1 MNTTAREPEVRGG
14 GDAPRDTRKPDWLK
28 VRLPSGEDYFRVS
41 GIVKEGRLNTICQS
55 ARCPNV
61 GECWSR
67 RTATFLILGDTCTR
81 TCGFCAVKKGTPSP
95 PDPEEPA
102 RVAEAVKSLG
112 LGYAV
117 ITSVTRD
124 DLADGGA
131 SAFART
137 IAAVRSGSPRTKIE
151 VLIPDFQGDPE
162 ALDTVL
168 AAGPDILN
176 HNLETTEALYPRIHR
191 PAANYRRSLAVLAT
205 AKKKGAVTKSGLMIG
220 LGERE
225 EDILRSLSDLR
236 RSECDLLTLGQ
247 YLRPAPVN
255 PPVAKYYS
263 PKEFE
268 QLKAIAMDFG
278 FADVVAGPLV
288 RSSYKAEKLFFAA
301 GGRA

>member
-1 MNTTAREPEVRGG
+1 MNTTVRESEIRGG
-14 GDAPRDTRKPDWLK
+14 GDAPRTTRKPDWLK
-28 VRLPSGEDYFRVS
+28 VRLPSDADYFRVS
-41 GIVKEGRLNTICQS
+41 GIVKEGGLHTICQS

-81 TCGFCAVKKGTPSP
+81 ACGFCAVKKGRPLP
-95 PDPEEPA
+95 PDPDEPG
-102 RVAEAVKSLG
+102 RVAGAVASLG

-131 SAFART
+131 SIFART
-137 IAAVRSGSPRTKIE
+137 IAAVRSASPRTKVE
-151 VLIPDFQGDPE
+151 VLIPDFQGSPE

-168 AAGPDILN
+168 AAGPDVLN
-176 HNLETTEALYPRIHR
+176 HNLETTESLYPFIHR
-191 PAANYRRSLAVLAT
+191 PEANYRRSLAVLAG

-225 EDILRSLSDLR
+225 EDVLRTLSDLKA
-236 RSECDLLTLGQ
+236 SGGHLLPLGQ
-247 YLRPAPVN
+247 YLRPSSVN

-268 QLKAIAMDFG
+268 QLRAIALDFG
-278 FADVVAGPLV
+278 FTDVAAGPLV
-288 RSSYKAEKLFFAA
+288 RSSYDAEKLFRSAA
-301 GGRA
+301 GRA

>member
-1 MNTTAREPEVRGG
+1 MNTTARETEVRGG
-14 GDAPRDTRKPDWLK
+14 SDAPRQTRKPDWLK
-28 VRLPSGEDYFRVS
+28 VRLPSDADYFRVS
-41 GIVKEGRLNTICQS
+41 GIVKEGRLHTICQS

-67 RTATFLILGDTCTR
+67 KTATFLILGDTCTR
-81 TCGFCAVKKGTPSP
+81 TCGFCAVKKGKPSP
-95 PDPEEPA
+95 LDPEEPA
-102 RVAEAVKSLG
+102 RVAEAVNSLG

-131 SAFART
+131 SVFART
-137 IAAVRSGSPRTKIE
+137 IAAVRSASPRTKVE
-151 VLIPDFQGDPE
+151 VLIPDFQGSPD

-176 HNLETTEALYPRIHR
+176 HNLETTESLYPDIRR
-191 PAANYRRSLAVLAT
+191 PAVNYRRSLAVLAA

-225 EDILRSLSDLR
+225 EDILRTLSDLR

-247 YLRPAPVN
+247 YLRPAPAN
-255 PPVAKYYS
+255 PPVAKYYT

-278 FADVVAGPLV
+278 FADVAAGPLV
-288 RSSYKAEKLFFAA
+288 RSSYNAEKLFLAA

>member
-1 MNTTAREPEVRGG
+1 MNTTVRESEIRGG
-14 GDAPRDTRKPDWLK
+14 GNAPRTTRKPDWLK
-28 VRLPSGEDYFRVS
+28 VRLPSDADYFRVS
-41 GIVKEGRLNTICQS
+41 GIVKEGRLHTICQS

-81 TCGFCAVKKGTPSP
+81 ACGFCAVKKGKPLP
-95 PDPEEPA
+95 PDPGEPG
-102 RVAEAVKSLG
+102 RVAEAVASLG

-131 SAFART
+131 SVFART
-137 IAAVRSGSPRTKIE
+137 IAAVREASPRTKVE
-151 VLIPDFQGDPE
+151 VLIPDFQGSPE

-176 HNLETTEALYPRIHR
+176 HNLETTEDLYPSIHR
-191 PAANYRRSLAVLAT
+191 PEAGYRRSLAVLAA
-205 AKKKGAVTKSGLMIG
+205 AKKKGAITKSGLMIG

-225 EDILRSLSDLR
+225 EDVLRTLSDLKA
-236 RSECDLLTLGQ
+236 SGCDLLTLGQ
-247 YLRPAPVN
+247 YLRPATAN

-263 PKEFE
+263 PMEFE
-268 QLKAIAMDFG
+268 QLRAIALDFG
-278 FADVVAGPLV
+278 FADVAAGPLV
-288 RSSYKAEKLFFAA
+288 RSSYDAEKLFRSAA
-301 GGRA
+301 GRA

>member
-236 RSECDLLTLGQ
+236 GSGCDLLTLGQ

-278 FADVVAGPLV
+278 FTDVVAGPLV
-288 RSSYKAEKLFFAA
+288 RSSYKAEELFLSA

>member
-1 MNTTAREPEVRGG
+1 VNTTARESEVRGG
-14 GDAPRDTRKPDWLK
+14 DDAPRQVQKPDWLK
-28 VRLPSGEDYFRVS
+28 VRLPSDADYFRVS
-41 GIVKEGRLNTICQS
+41 GIVKEGRLHTICQS

-81 TCGFCAVKKGTPSP
+81 ACGFCAVKKGKPSP
-95 PDPEEPA
+95 LDPEEPG
-102 RVAEAVKSLG
+102 RVAGAVQSLG
-112 LGYAV
+112 LGYTV

-131 SAFART
+131 SVFAGT
-137 IAAVRSGSPRTKIE
+137 IAAVRSASPRTKIE
-151 VLIPDFQGDPE
+151 VLIPDFQGSPA
-162 ALDTVL
+162 ALNTVL

-176 HNLETTEALYPRIHR
+176 HNLETTEALYPEIHR
-191 PAANYRRSLAVLAT
+191 PEAHYRRSLAVLTA

-225 EDILRSLSDLR
+225 EDILRTLSDLR
-236 RSECDLLTLGQ
+236 RSECDLLTIGQ
-247 YLRPAPVN
+247 YLRPSPAN
-255 PPVAKYYS
+255 APVAKYYS

-268 QLKAIAMDFG
+268 QLRAIAMDFG

-288 RSSYKAEKLFFAA
+288 RSSYNAEKLFLSA

>member
-1 MNTTAREPEVRGG
+1 MNTTARETEVRGG
-14 GDAPRDTRKPDWLK
+14 GDAPRQTRKPDWLK
-28 VRLPSGEDYFRVS
+28 VRLPSDADYFRVS
-41 GIVKEGRLNTICQS
+41 GIVKEGRLHTICQS

-95 PDPEEPA
+95 LDPEEPA

-131 SAFART
+131 SVFART
-137 IAAVRSGSPRTKIE
+137 IAAVRSASPRTKVE
-151 VLIPDFQGDPE
+151 VLIPDFQGSPE

-176 HNLETTEALYPRIHR
+176 HNLETTESLYPHIR
-191 PAANYRRSLAVLAT
+191 PPGGQLPKVPRGPGGGQKEGGRHE
-205 AKKKGAVTKSGLMIG
+205 IG
-220 LGERE
+220 P
-225 EDILRSLSDLR
+225 DD
-236 RSECDLLTLGQ
+236 
-247 YLRPAPVN
+247 RPGRAGGGHPPDPVR
-255 PPVAKYYS
+255 PQA
-263 PKEFE
+263 
-268 QLKAIAMDFG
+268 
-278 FADVVAGPLV
+278 V
-288 RSSYKAEKLFFAA
+288 RSATS
-301 GGRA
+301 

>member
-1 MNTTAREPEVRGG
+1 MNTTVQRTEVSGG
-14 GDAPRDTRKPDWLK
+14 DDAPRNTRKPDWLK
-28 VRLPSGEDYFRVS
+28 VRLPSDADYFRVS
-41 GIVKEGRLNTICQS
+41 GIVKEGRLHTICQS

-81 TCGFCAVKKGTPSP
+81 ACGFCAVKKGTPSP
-95 PDPEEPA
+95 LDPEEPG
-102 RVAEAVKSLG
+102 RVARAVNSLG

-137 IAAVRSGSPRTKIE
+137 ITAVRSASPKTKIE
-151 VLIPDFQGDPE
+151 VLIPDFQGSPE

-176 HNLETTEALYPRIHR
+176 HNLETTEALYPSIHR
-191 PAANYRRSLAVLAT
+191 PEANYRRSLAVLT
-205 AKKKGAVTKSGLMIG
+205 AAKNKGAVTKSGLMIG

-225 EDILRSLSDLR
+225 EDILRTLSDLR

-247 YLRPAPVN
+247 YLRPTPSN

-268 QLKAIAMDFG
+268 QLRAIAMDFG

-288 RSSYKAEKLFFAA
+288 RSSYNAEKLFLAA
-301 GGRA
+301 GTRA

>member
-1 MNTTAREPEVRGG
+1 VNTTARESEVRGG
-14 GDAPRDTRKPDWLK
+14 GVAPRDTRKPDWLK
-28 VRLPSGEDYFRVS
+28 VRLPSGADYFRVS
-41 GIVKEGRLNTICQS
+41 GIVKEGRLHTICQS
-55 ARCPNV
+55 ALCPNV

-67 RTATFLILGDTCTR
+67 STATFLILGDTCTR
-81 TCGFCAVKKGTPSP
+81 ACGFCAVKKGKPSL
-95 PDPEEPA
+95 PDADEPG
-102 RVAEAVKSLG
+102 RVAGAVKSLG
-112 LGYAV
+112 LKYAV
-117 ITSVTRD
+117 LTSVTRD

-151 VLIPDFQGDPE
+151 VLVPDFQGSPE

-191 PAANYRRSLAVLAT
+191 PKANYRRSLALLAA
-205 AKKKGAVTKSGLMIG
+205 AKEKGAVTKSGLMIG

-225 EDILRSLSDLR
+225 EDIIQTLSDLR
-236 RSECDLLTLGQ
+236 WSDCDLLTLGQ
-247 YLRPAPVN
+247 YLRPAPAN
-255 PPVAKYYS
+255 SPVEKFYS

-268 QLKAIAMDFG
+268 QLRAIAMDFG

-288 RSSYKAEKLFFAA
+288 RSSYNAEKLFISA
-301 GGRA
+301 GERA

>member
-1 MNTTAREPEVRGG
+1 MNTTARETEVRGG
-14 GDAPRDTRKPDWLK
+14 GDAPRQTRKPDWLK
-28 VRLPSGEDYFRVS
+28 VRLSSDADYFRVS
-41 GIVKEGRLNTICQS
+41 GIVKEGRLHTICQS

-95 PDPEEPA
+95 LDPEEPA

-131 SAFART
+131 SVFART
-137 IAAVRSGSPRTKIE
+137 IAAVRSASPRTKVE
-151 VLIPDFQGDPE
+151 VLIPDFQGSPD

-176 HNLETTEALYPRIHR
+176 HNLETTESLYPDIRR
-191 PAANYRRSLAVLAT
+191 PAVNYRRSLAVLAA

-225 EDILRSLSDLR
+225 EDILRTLSDLR

-247 YLRPAPVN
+247 YLRPAPAS
-255 PPVAKYYS
+255 PPVAKYYT

-278 FADVVAGPLV
+278 FADVAAGPLV
-288 RSSYKAEKLFFAA
+288 RSSYNAEKLFLAA